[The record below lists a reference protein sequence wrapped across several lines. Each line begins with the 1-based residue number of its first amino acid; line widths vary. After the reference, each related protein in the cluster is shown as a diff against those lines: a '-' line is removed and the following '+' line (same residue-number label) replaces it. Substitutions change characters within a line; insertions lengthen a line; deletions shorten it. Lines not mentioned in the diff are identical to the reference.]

1 MPVITREVTLL
12 HRLQKAAE
20 PTEVRFAPG
29 DQVSILKEWAE
40 HYLIKTTDGKVLN
53 VKKEYVDPSA

>member
-1 MPVITREVTLL
+1 MPVITKEVTLL

-20 PTEVRFAPG
+20 PSEIHFSPG
-29 DQVSILKEWAE
+29 DRVTILREWAE
-40 HYLIKTTDGKVLN
+40 FYLIKTTDGKVLN